1 MLTVVS
7 RILLPALVTGLVG
20 ADSASNASPV
30 IPVACNK
37 ITAKWS
43 SVWIFMPDCP
53 PSAAPPAAPFSPAQ
67 APNPAAPEPPPLNCA
82 ALA

>member
-7 RILLPALVTGLVG
+7 RILLPALVTGLIAALIAAG
-20 ADSASNASPV
+20 NASPV
-30 IPVACNK
+30 TPVACDK

-53 PSAAPPAAPFSPAQ
+53 PSAAPPPAPSSPAQ
-67 APNPAAPEPPPLNCA
+67 APDPAAPAPPR
-82 ALA
+82 

>member
-7 RILLPALVTGLVG
+7 RILLPALATGLI
-20 ADSASNASPV
+20 AALISAGNGSPTT
-30 IPVACNK
+30 PVACSK

-53 PSAAPPAAPFSPAQ
+53 PSAAPAPAPSSPAR
-67 APNPAAPEPPPLNCA
+67 APNPAAPDPA
-82 ALA
+82 H